1 MRLYSFTNYYLSP
14 LQLGLQTAHV
24 VGELTVPATNTDRKH
39 RVATEWALFHKTIV
53 ILNGGNSASLDDLH
67 KRLELLG
74 NALQLPTAIFRED
87 LQSLNGATTAVG
99 IVVPA
104 HVYDYAASEFF
115 SVTAPIYESIGITAD
130 EHDLAVI
137 TRSCPLAR

>member
-24 VGELTVPATNTDRKH
+24 VGNMMSPPAYTDKAYD
-39 RVATEWALFHKTIV
+39 VVTEWARFHKTIV
-53 ILNGGNSASLDDLH
+53 ILNGGNSAALDD
-67 KRLELLG
+67 
-74 NALQLPTAIFRED
+74 IFRQLAILGADLNLPVAKFTED

-99 IVVPA
+99 IVVPSR
-104 HVYDYAASEFF
+104 VYDYAASDAF
-115 SVTAPIYESIGITAD
+115 SVVMPIYDSVGISYA
-130 EHDLAVI
+130 EHELAVI